1 MPEVTQMNGEG
12 RTARVSARVATIS
25 RAKLLRLA
33 AEAYGTQS
41 RALDVAIDR
50 LYRQVFG
57 TDSLLEDPASL
68 A

>member
-1 MPEVTQMNGEG
+1 MNGEG
-12 RTARVSARVATIS
+12 RTARVSARVATIT

-33 AEAYGTQS
+33 DSDAYGTQS